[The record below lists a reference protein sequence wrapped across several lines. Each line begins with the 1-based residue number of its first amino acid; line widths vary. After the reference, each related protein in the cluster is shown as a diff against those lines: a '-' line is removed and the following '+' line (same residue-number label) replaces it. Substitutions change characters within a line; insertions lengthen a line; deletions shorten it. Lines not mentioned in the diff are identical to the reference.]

1 MLARIKKSIMKF
13 LGLEAKPDAEDE
25 EAEQAEKQAET
36 KEKLKREVK
45 KEVEAESKPEEES
58 KKAEDAKKVEE
69 AKKAKDAEIAKAKAK
84 EEAQAKKEAESSEP
98 KIDESSKQ
106 EVEKVA
112 DKPKIGY
119 IHMSGC
125 TGDGMSLTEN
135 YDILADLLTDMVD
148 IVYGTTLVD
157 LWEMPEMDLALVE
170 GSVCLQDEHSLK
182 ELKELREKSELVCAF
197 GSCAMTGCFTR
208 YARGGQLAQP
218 KHESFVPIS
227 DLINVDCAI
236 PGCPASPEI
245 IAKTVVALINGDMDY
260 LQPMLDMAA
269 CNLACG
275 CDLQTN
281 IIDKALCTGCGTCAM
296 ACPTRALEMVEGR
309 PSCNKDRCIK
319 CGSCSTHCP
328 RAWFPEEQIKK
339 ELGL

>member
-1 MLARIKKSIMKF
+1 MLDGLKNKIRKF
-13 LGLEAKPDAEDE
+13 LGLEAKPDAEDD
-25 EAEQAEKQAET
+25 EAKA
-36 KEKLKREVK
+36 KLKQDIK
-45 KEVEAESKPEEES
+45 NEVEAQSKP
-58 KKAEDAKKVEE
+58 AEDAKKAADAAAAEE
-69 AKKAKDAEIAKAKAK
+69 
-84 EEAQAKKEAESSEP
+84 AKKEAESSEQIS
-98 KIDESSKQ
+98 KESSTQ

-135 YDILADLLTDMVD
+135 YDILSTLLTDMVD

-170 GSVCLQDEHSLK
+170 GSVCLQDEHSVK
-182 ELKELREKSELVCAF
+182 ELMELREKSGLVCAF

-227 DLINVDCAI
+227 DLIKVDWSN

-245 IAKTVVALINGDMDY
+245 IAKVVVALFNGDMDY

-281 IIDKALCTGCGTCAM
+281 VVSKALCCGCGTCVL

-309 PSCNKDRCIK
+309 PSHNKNRCIK
-319 CGSCSTHCP
+319 CGACTTHCP
-328 RAWFPEEQIKK
+328 RTWFPAEQIKK
-339 ELGL
+339 DLGL

>member
-1 MLARIKKSIMKF
+1 MLARIKNSIRKF
-13 LGLEAKPDAEDE
+13 LGLEAKPDAEDDE
-25 EAEQAEKQAET
+25 SKAET
-36 KEKLKREVK
+36 QEKLKQEIK
-45 KEVEAESKPEEES
+45 KEVEAESKP
-58 KKAEDAKKVEE
+58 AEDAKKE
-69 AKKAKDAEIAKAKAK
+69 ADAEKAK
-84 EEAQAKKEAESSEP
+84 EEAEKQASSEQISKESST
-98 KIDESSKQ
+98 Q

-135 YDILADLLTDMVD
+135 YDILSTLLTDMVD

-170 GSVCLQDEHSLK
+170 GSVCLQDEHSVK
-182 ELKELREKSELVCAF
+182 ELMEVREKAGLVCAF

-227 DLINVDCAI
+227 DLVKVDCAI

-245 IAKTVVALINGDMDY
+245 IAKVVVALINGDMDY

-281 IIDKALCTGCGTCAM
+281 VVSKALCCGCGTCVL

-309 PSCNKDRCIK
+309 PSHNKNRCIK
-319 CGSCSTHCP
+319 CGACSVHCP
-328 RAWFPEEQIKK
+328 RTWFPAEQIKK
-339 ELGL
+339 DLGL

>member
-1 MLARIKKSIMKF
+1 MLDGLKNKIRKF
-13 LGLEAKPDAEDE
+13 LGLEAKPDAEDD
-25 EAEQAEKQAET
+25 EAKA
-36 KEKLKREVK
+36 KLKQDIK
-45 KEVEAESKPEEES
+45 NEVEAQSKP
-58 KKAEDAKKVEE
+58 AEDAKKAADAAAAEE
-69 AKKAKDAEIAKAKAK
+69 
-84 EEAQAKKEAESSEP
+84 AKKEAESSEQIS
-98 KIDESSKQ
+98 KESSTQ

-119 IHMSGC
+119 IHMSGSSEQISKESS
-125 TGDGMSLTEN
+125 TQEVEKVADKPKIGYIHMSGLSLTEN
-135 YDILADLLTDMVD
+135 YDILSTLLTDMVD

-170 GSVCLQDEHSLK
+170 GSVCLQDEHSVK
-182 ELKELREKSELVCAF
+182 ELMEVREKSGLVCAF

-227 DLINVDCAI
+227 DLIKVDCAI

-245 IAKTVVALINGDMDY
+245 IAKVVVALINGDMDY

-281 IIDKALCTGCGTCAM
+281 VVSKALCTGCGTCVL

-309 PSCNKDRCIK
+309 PSHNKNRCIK
-319 CGSCSTHCP
+319 CGACTTHCP
-328 RAWFPEEQIKK
+328 RTWFPAEQIKK
-339 ELGL
+339 DLGL

>member
-1 MLARIKKSIMKF
+1 MFEGFIKKLKKF
-13 LGLEAKPDAEDE
+13 LGLGAKPDADD
-25 EAEQAEKQAET
+25 KDAET
-36 KEKLKREVK
+36 KKLKAQAK
-45 KEVEAESKPEEES
+45 KDVEAQSKP
-58 KKAEDAKKVEE
+58 AEE
-69 AKKAKDAEIAKAKAK
+69 AKKLADAEKAKA
-84 EEAQAKKEAESSEP
+84 AKGKSSEP
-98 KIDESSKQ
+98 KNDESSI
-106 EVEKVA
+106 EEAEKVA

-135 YDILADLLTDMVD
+135 YDILADLLADMVD

-170 GSVCLQDEHSLK
+170 GSVCLQDEHSVK
-182 ELKELREKSELVCAF
+182 ELLEVREKAGLVCAF

-227 DLINVDCAI
+227 DLIKVDCAL

-245 IAKTVVALINGDMDY
+245 IAKTVVALIGGDMDY
-260 LQPMLDMAA
+260 LAPMLNLAS
-269 CNLACG
+269 CSLACG

-281 IIDKALCTGCGTCAM
+281 IVNKALCTGCGTCVM

-319 CGSCSTHCP
+319 CGSCYTHCP

-339 ELGL
+339 DLGL

>member
-1 MLARIKKSIMKF
+1 
-13 LGLEAKPDAEDE
+13 
-25 EAEQAEKQAET
+25 
-36 KEKLKREVK
+36 
-45 KEVEAESKPEEES
+45 
-58 KKAEDAKKVEE
+58 
-69 AKKAKDAEIAKAKAK
+69 
-84 EEAQAKKEAESSEP
+84 
-98 KIDESSKQ
+98 
-106 EVEKVA
+106 
-112 DKPKIGY
+112 
-119 IHMSGC
+119 
-125 TGDGMSLTEN
+125 MSLTEN
-135 YDILADLLTDMVD
+135 YDILSTLLTDMVD

-170 GSVCLQDEHSLK
+170 GSVCLQDEHSVK
-182 ELKELREKSELVCAF
+182 ELMEVREKSGLVCAF

-227 DLINVDCAI
+227 DLIKVDCAI

-245 IAKTVVALINGDMDY
+245 IAKVVVALINGDMDY

-281 IIDKALCTGCGTCAM
+281 VVSKALCCGCGTCVL

-309 PSCNKDRCIK
+309 PSHNKNRCIK
-319 CGSCSTHCP
+319 CGACSTHCP
-328 RAWFPEEQIKK
+328 RTWFPAEQIKK
-339 ELGL
+339 DLGL

>member
-1 MLARIKKSIMKF
+1 MLARIKNSIRKF
-13 LGLEAKPDAEDE
+13 LGLEAKPDAEDD
-25 EAEQAEKQAET
+25 EAKAET
-36 KEKLKREVK
+36 QDKLKQEIK
-45 KEVEAESKPEEES
+45 KEVEAQSKP
-58 KKAEDAKKVEE
+58 AEE
-69 AKKAKDAEIAKAKAK
+69 AKKEADAKAE
-84 EEAQAKKEAESSEP
+84 EEAQAKKEAESS
-98 KIDESSKQ
+98 KALKESSTQ

-135 YDILADLLTDMVD
+135 YDILSTLLTDMVD

-170 GSVCLQDEHSLK
+170 GSVCLQDEHSVK
-182 ELKELREKSELVCAF
+182 ELMEVREKSGLVCAF

-227 DLINVDCAI
+227 DLIKVDCAI

-245 IAKTVVALINGDMDY
+245 IAKVVVALINGDMDY

-281 IIDKALCTGCGTCAM
+281 VVSKALCTGCGTCVL

-309 PSCNKDRCIK
+309 PSHNKNRCIK
-319 CGSCSTHCP
+319 CGACTTHCP
-328 RAWFPEEQIKK
+328 RTWFPAEQIKK
-339 ELGL
+339 DLGL